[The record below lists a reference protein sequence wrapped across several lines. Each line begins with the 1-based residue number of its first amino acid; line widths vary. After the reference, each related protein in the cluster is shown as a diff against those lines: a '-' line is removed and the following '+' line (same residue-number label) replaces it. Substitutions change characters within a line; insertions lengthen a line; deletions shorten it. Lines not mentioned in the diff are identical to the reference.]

1 MMMKQ
6 QYELDNNLVAYRCFL
21 INVYDKFLFAEIY

>member
-1 MMMKQ
+1 MKQ
-6 QYELDNNLVAYRCFL
+6 QYKLDDNNLVAYRCFL